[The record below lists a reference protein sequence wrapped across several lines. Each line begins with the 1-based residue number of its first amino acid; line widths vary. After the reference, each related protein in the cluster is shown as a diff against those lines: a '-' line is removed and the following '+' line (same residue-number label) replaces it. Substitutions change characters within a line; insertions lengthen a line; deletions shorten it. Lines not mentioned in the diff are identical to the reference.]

1 MKTTRPYTVNF
12 RNYGDITVPAGTPV
26 THTTACGDD
35 PKYHFAN
42 TFGWIDRDYP
52 EIAAG
57 LKKDAES
64 YGIDVPI
71 EYTDQLTPE
80 YALRKLIEVIEWSSV
95 YKDSDNAKIIKPIT
109 NALKIAKMALIP

>member
-1 MKTTRPYTVNF
+1 MRTIRPYTVVY
-12 RNYGDITVPAGTPV
+12 RNYGLITVPAGTIL
-26 THTTACGDD
+26 THETSMGPD
-35 PKYHFAN
+35 PKYHFVDD
-42 TFGWIDRDYP
+42 FIWIGENYK

-57 LKKDAES
+57 LVQDARS

>member
-1 MKTTRPYTVNF
+1 MRTIRPYTVNF

-42 TFGWIDRDYP
+42 SFGWIDRDYP

-57 LKKDAES
+57 LKMDVET

-71 EYTDQLTPE
+71 QYTDQLTPE
-80 YALRKLIEVIEWSSV
+80 FALRYMLETLEEQLTEDAKENESIIEAV
-95 YKDSDNAKIIKPIT
+95 
-109 NALKIAKMALIP
+109 KIAKLALIP

>member
-1 MKTTRPYTVNF
+1 MRTIRPYTVNF
-12 RNYGDITVPAGTPV
+12 RNYGLITVPAGTIL
-26 THTTACGDD
+26 THETSMGPD
-35 PKYHFAN
+35 PKYHFVN
-42 TFGWIDRDYP
+42 SFGWIDRDYP

-95 YKDSDNAKIIKPIT
+95 YKDSNNARIIGPIT

>member
-1 MKTTRPYTVNF
+1 MLTVRPYTLDY
-12 RNYGDITVPAGTPV
+12 RNYGEITVPAGTTL
-26 THTTACGDD
+26 THETSMGPD
-35 PKYHFAN
+35 PKYHFVN
-42 TFGWIDRDYP
+42 SFGWIDRDYP

-80 YALRKLIEVIEWSSV
+80 YALRYLIEVV
-95 YKDSDNAKIIKPIT
+95 GKNVTYHDTANAQIIS
-109 NALKIAKMALIP
+109 NALKIAKLALIP